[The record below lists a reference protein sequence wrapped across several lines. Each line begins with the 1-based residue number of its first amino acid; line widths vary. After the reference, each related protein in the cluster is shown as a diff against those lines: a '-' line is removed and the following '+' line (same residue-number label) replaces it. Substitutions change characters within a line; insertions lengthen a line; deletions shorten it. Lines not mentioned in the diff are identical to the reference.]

1 MKTKTKSKRKRLGI
15 IQSRGLGDIF
25 ISLPIA
31 HYYHLQEWDVYWPI
45 QQEWCKEMTHTVP
58 WIKWIP
64 IERDQGP
71 FFYEIPLQRLQNF
84 GCDEILPLYN
94 ALTSN
99 PEFSQ
104 EPYFQHTAFDE
115 YKYHKAGVPFL
126 HKWRLAECITRDR
139 TREQTLFQQLVNN
152 PNYVVIHT
160 QGSDSNANFDRS
172 IIPTDWQQI
181 EIKGTEHYITDWL
194 TILEQ
199 AQSLIL
205 VDSVF
210 ANIVDQMNI
219 GDDRY
224 FLPRS
229 HIQLTPTLGNTWTWL
244 ENTNLN
250 PKTRIFQPGK

>member
-1 MKTKTKSKRKRLGI
+1 MTKNTSTKPKRLGI
-15 IQSRGLGDIF
+15 IQTRGLGDIF

-31 HYYHLQEWDVYWPI
+31 YYYYKQKWDVYWPI
-45 QQEWCKEMTHTVP
+45 QEEWCEEMNTIAP
-58 WIKWIP
+58 WCKWIP
-64 IERDQGP
+64 VTRDHGA
-71 FFYEIPLQRLQNF
+71 FFYDIPLQRLRNF

-94 ALTSN
+94 ALSN
-99 PEFSQ
+99 QAEFSQ

-126 HKWRLAECITRDR
+126 NKWRLAECITRN
-139 TREQTLFQQLVNN
+139 TSREQALYNSTVTK

-160 QGSDSNANFDRS
+160 QGSDSKADFDRS

-181 EIKGTEHYITDWL
+181 EINNTEHYITDWL
-194 TILEQ
+194 TILEK
-199 AQSLIL
+199 AQSLVL

-244 ENTNLN
+244 TNTHLN
-250 PKTRIFQPGK
+250 PRTRLFQPGK